1 MFITIMEIFLSILM
15 LFVIILIIILFWSI
29 IEKLKENKIKKEKKV
44 KLLKNKFNFLEKPFF
59 VKEVLEYIKSQN
71 EFEELKSKFKKF
83 RLEFFN
89 ESENI
94 YSSFCDLDD
103 IRIIIEYHNFIIK
116 YNNNYFW
123 GIISQYEKIFNFLSD
138 ITNYDPC
145 TDKYDIS
152 FEFLI
157 LNLILK
163 LEELKDNR
171 DYKGLEEFLEII
183 DLELGE
189 WASALITQLSEKVLD
204 KFNKEYSYNKK
215 ERKQL
220 LEKIMKEKEIKNIDK
235 IYEAIEL
242 YEEVNNLKN
251 KIQEKINNSEQ
262 FLFSK

>member
-1 MFITIMEIFLSILM
+1 MLAKLIWFL
-15 LFVIILIIILFWSI
+15 VDK
-29 IEKLKENKIKKEKKV
+29 IEEKELKEKRKLE
-44 KLLKNKFNFLEKPFF
+44 LLKNKFNFLKKPFF
-59 VKEVLEYIKSQN
+59 VKKVLEYIKKQK
-71 EFEELKSKFKKF
+71 EFKKLKSKFEKF

-94 YSSFCDLDD
+94 YSSFYDFQGN
-103 IRIIIEYHNFIIK
+103 IRIIIKYH
-116 YNNNYFW
+116 NNYFW
-123 GIISQYEKIFNFLSD
+123 WLISQYDEIFNFPSNIL
-138 ITNYDPC
+138 NYDVF
-145 TDKYDIS
+145 DFKYDIS

-171 DYKGLEEFLEII
+171 DYKELEEFLEII
-183 DLELGE
+183 DTELWE
-189 WASALITQLSEKVLD
+189 WASSLITQLSEKVLD

-220 LEKIMKEKEIKNIDK
+220 LEKIMEENKINNIDK